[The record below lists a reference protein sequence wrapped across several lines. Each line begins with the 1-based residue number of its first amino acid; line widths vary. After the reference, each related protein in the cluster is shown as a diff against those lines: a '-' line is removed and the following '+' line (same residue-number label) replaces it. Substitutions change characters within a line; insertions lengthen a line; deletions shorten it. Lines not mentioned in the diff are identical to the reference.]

1 MHNPY
6 LSEII
11 FALFFFKM
19 TTFFSDPDFFTND
32 DEAREENRR
41 FANPKTFGKRLVS
54 LHIAKRRSV
63 FIRFSPIEI
72 YRFLRTGGSFKNCQK
87 TVAQIASPKICVCE
101 NRYDDSV
108 QKVNQH
114 RSFFSLNI
122 VQRTFSKRSW
132 CGRGHSASARGEA
145 RERSSREAS
154 AMATAL
160 HAVDFGF
167 RPIRPEE
174 VGEEGD

>member
-11 FALFFFKM
+11 FAPFFFKM
-19 TTFFSDPDFFTND
+19 TTFFSDSDFFTND

-54 LHIAKRRSV
+54 LQIAKRRSV
-63 FIRFSPIEI
+63 FIRFSPLLI

-108 QKVNQH
+108 LNNCQNRSH
-114 RSFFSLNI
+114 RLLVRKSAFAKTCTTI
-122 VQRTFSKRSW
+122 QSKK
-132 CGRGHSASARGEA
+132 
-145 RERSSREAS
+145 
-154 AMATAL
+154 
-160 HAVDFGF
+160 
-167 RPIRPEE
+167 
-174 VGEEGD
+174 